1 MRTARSNVRASR
13 TTSPDPDSF
22 HSLSRRLNRW
32 GLNDFI
38 AARGA
43 ANERAQAVV
52 ANGKGDLVILL
63 DT

>member
-1 MRTARSNVRASR
+1 
-13 TTSPDPDSF
+13 
-22 HSLSRRLNRW
+22 LSRRLNRW

-43 ANERAQAVV
+43 ANGRAHIAV
-52 ANGKGDLVILL
+52 ADGKGDLVILL